1 LRESIA
7 QRVEQ
12 TVRFL
17 KARTQLRDLPKW
29 FAVSDVALAS
39 THQACLRGSGNF
51 LQLSDLVPE
60 NLGE

>member
-1 LRESIA
+1 M
-7 QRVEQ
+7 
-12 TVRFL
+12 RFL
-17 KARTQLRDLPKW
+17 KARTQLRDLLKW